1 MTLHRSA
8 QGKMVDMNKL
18 AKQNELT
25 LAVGN
30 VRVNARGDQIGPGG
44 EIIKKREEV
53 VASYYDTPAKKST
66 VSNTEAP
73 EIVPPQVVAPT
84 PAPTK
89 TTKNQQ
95 QSTEE

>member
-53 VASYYDTPAKKST
+53 VASYYDTPAKKSA
-66 VSNTEAP
+66 VPAVEAP
-73 EIVPPQVVAPT
+73 EPPQVVAPT

>member
-30 VRVNARGDQIGPGG
+30 VR
-44 EIIKKREEV
+44 
-53 VASYYDTPAKKST
+53 T

-73 EIVPPQVVAPT
+73 EIVPPQVVAPAT
-84 PAPTK
+84 TK
-89 TTKNQQ
+89 STKNQQ